1 MAQRYQERADNNEV
15 LRKMDLVNG
24 FKYPQVPVIS
34 GEKME
39 AMNWGLIPFWAKD
52 ETIRQYTLNAK
63 AETIFEKPSFKNQ
76 IATHRCIVP
85 ANGFFEWQHN
95 GKIKQPWFIRL
106 KEQDS
111 FSFAAVWDGWKNPET
126 GTTILSF
133 AIITTEANSLLARI
147 HNTKKRM
154 PVVLTVEN
162 EFDWLKN
169 GLSKQDITRFFNP
182 LGQEHF
188 VAYPVRSFNRDQ
200 EIQENITQ
208 KL

>member
-1 MAQRYQERADNNEV
+1 MARRYQERAENNEV

-24 FKYPQVPVIS
+24 FKYPEVPVIV
-34 GEKME
+34 GEKLKL
-39 AMNWGLIPFWAKD
+39 MNWGLIPFWAKD

-63 AETIFEKPSFKNQ
+63 AETIFEKPSFKNR
-76 IATHRCIVP
+76 IATHRCLVP
-85 ANGFFEWQHN
+85 ATGYFEWQHN

-111 FSFAAVWDGWKNPET
+111 FSFAAVWDAWKNPVT
-126 GTTILSF
+126 GSTSLSF
-133 AIITTEANSLLARI
+133 TIITTEANPLLAEI
-147 HNTKKRM
+147 HNSKRRM

-169 GLSKQDITRFFNP
+169 GLSKQDITDFFKP
-182 LGQEHF
+182 PAQEYF
-188 VAYPVRSFNRDQ
+188 EAYPIRSFNRDL